1 MPVEASTEVE
11 SPAAQAVDFDSDGG
25 DAEGRGEGG
34 RLIKAHGA
42 ERCHDA

>member
-25 DAEGRGEGG
+25 DAEGRGV
-34 RLIKAHGA
+34 IKAHGA